1 MPLNVAGHSWQYA
14 ISAFG
19 VGNVGEVGDIELWDI
34 AVGEVSELARVSPD
48 KLIAESRDVRLVG
61 DELVLFPLLLE
72 LNEVGDSSSV

>member
-1 MPLNVAGHSWQYA
+1 MPLNVAGQSSQYV

-34 AVGEVSELARVSPD
+34 AVGEVSELARVSAD

-61 DELVLFPLLLE
+61 DELVLFLLLLE